1 MDYRA
6 FEQRLLETIF
16 TTDYQLTPATLAY
29 LYKISVQEAADLLQQ
44 AAVAGL
50 LNIETDEEGNLIY
63 SYPNRT
69 RLKREG
75 ERSGTAA
82 DETPSTSL
90 VRAQPRALD
99 QPAAASAERTDAP
112 PLSEAN
118 QATHGRCPFCGEII
132 LLSAKKCR
140 HCHEYL
146 DYTMRDLQALRHP
159 PATTQP
165 SGALVPWSGLQP
177 ALLSFFVPGLGQI
190 CTGRVPAGLLWMMF
204 TILGYIPLVIPGII
218 LHILCIIN
226 AAKPPRQVT

>member
-16 TTDYQLTPATLAY
+16 TTDYQLTPATIAY
-29 LYKISVQEAADLLQQ
+29 LYKISVQEASDLLQQ

-63 SYPNRT
+63 SYPHRT

-75 ERSGTAA
+75 DRSGTGS
-82 DETPSTSL
+82 DETSASSL

-99 QPAAASAERTDAP
+99 QPASASTDQAGALALAETGTD
-112 PLSEAN
+112 
-118 QATHGRCPFCGEII
+118 THGRCPFCNEII
-132 LLSAKKCR
+132 LLGAKKCR
-140 HCHEYL
+140 YCHEYL

-159 PATTQP
+159 AGARQPAV
-165 SGALVPWSGLQP
+165 ALVPWNGLQP

-204 TILGYIPLVIPGII
+204 TILGYIPLVIPGLI

-226 AAKPPRQVT
+226 AAKPPRQAT